1 MPAIKPARRAMSTTD
16 RPQSPPLASWK
27 ISRRFGKFST
37 IGFLLTVPSDQDS
50 LIIPPFARYRESAL
64 NVSRHGTGS
73 KQDQRR
79 RPFGRMPD
87 DGPDAP
93 LRSEQKRVEIRATTF
108 LRSIGRASCRE
119 RDGK

>member
-1 MPAIKPARRAMSTTD
+1 MPAIKPARRAMSSTD

-79 RPFGRMPD
+79 RPFGRMP
-87 DGPDAP
+87 
-93 LRSEQKRVEIRATTF
+93 RSEEHTSELQSLMRISYAVFCWK
-108 LRSIGRASCRE
+108 
-119 RDGK
+119 KK